1 MAGRDGKS
9 LLDNERSRVQP
20 SSSLPTDK
28 DERMT
33 SLKDPVMGLVRA
45 SLDPAAQTARKR
57 TESPVCQ
64 VVIRAA
70 EADLAAG
77 GADNVNKLAVGAG
90 GAAAAGLT
98 AWLAQER
105 DGDPAVIIAE
115 FEKTAAVHGIPPAPL
130 VPMLKTLLTGP
141 TGMEHTAD
149 FMVQLFHDDE
159 EVFYDLIVD
168 LAHYIATCIGLL
180 AAHDISSRDDT
191 LDALD
196 DMLETFFTN

>member
-1 MAGRDGKS
+1 
-9 LLDNERSRVQP
+9 
-20 SSSLPTDK
+20 
-28 DERMT
+28 MT
-33 SLKDPVMGLVRA
+33 SLKDPVMGLICA
-45 SLDPAAQTARKR
+45 SLDPAAKTARKR

-77 GADNVNKLAVGAG
+77 GADNVNMLAVGAG
-90 GAAAAGLT
+90 VAAAGLT

-105 DGDPAVIIAE
+105 DVDPAVIIAE
-115 FEKTAAVHGIPPAPL
+115 FEKTAAVHGIPHAPL
-130 VPMLKTLLTGP
+130 VQMLKTLLTGP
-141 TGMEHTAD
+141 TGMEQTAD